1 MKNKTVLMT
10 LATLAVVVF
19 VIGTHVEA
27 KTYGLEQGSR
37 YEGFLQDGSR
47 YKGQMKDGEKDGVG
61 TIFYPDGGRLDGTWY
76 QDKIEGAVLFA
87 YEDGSYFKG
96 NYKNDEKNGL
106 GVLLDEDGEVE
117 AGLWRN
123 GEEIDSLRKKETN
136 GNVYYAEAL
145 EDFHGG
151 KGIIIY
157 ANGNMY
163 IGDLIGDMCGE
174 GKGTMYY
181 PNGPWYTGEWKNGKP
196 DGKGISYGRIPDDNE
211 LSTPFLKCVW
221 EEGIQT
227 GIGVYCNE
235 EGVRVVGDLTDGNGK
250 YNGIGVEID

>member
-19 VIGTHVEA
+19 VIGTHAEA

-123 GEEIDSLRKKETN
+123 GEEIDSLRKK
-136 GNVYYAEAL
+136 GNKWKRLLCGSSGGFSRWERYHNLCQRQYVYRRSYRRYVWRRKRNDVLSQWAL
-145 EDFHGG
+145 V
-151 KGIIIY
+151 
-157 ANGNMY
+157 
-163 IGDLIGDMCGE
+163 
-174 GKGTMYY
+174 
-181 PNGPWYTGEWKNGKP
+181 
-196 DGKGISYGRIPDDNE
+196 YGRVE
-211 LSTPFLKCVW
+211 KW
-221 EEGIQT
+221 ET
-227 GIGVYCNE
+227 GWERDILRENT
-235 EGVRVVGDLTDGNGK
+235 R
-250 YNGIGVEID
+250 